1 MEPFQQKKFEKV
13 QEIYKCTQCNYN
25 TCRFS
30 QYERHIHTRK
40 HKNQHL
46 STTPKIEYFECDC
59 GKTYKERS
67 GLWRH
72 KKKCE
77 HNIIKEDDSEKDD
90 SEKDDSEKDDSEKK
104 LFAIEN
110 AEENLDY
117 KQMFLE
123 MMKQNN
129 EMQQTMRDII
139 PKLGSTTTNNN
150 NTTNNYNKFNL
161 NVFLNDHCKDA
172 LNIQDFVNSLQ
183 IQLQDLE
190 VTKEDGLASSI
201 SNIILKRLNELDIH
215 KRPIHCT
222 DLKREIIYIKDEE
235 KWVKDNEKAKMR
247 ASINDIANKQRLALS
262 QWTDAHPKWMD
273 DEKLKDE
280 YVTLCNKLMQPLVEK
295 EKEQNKII
303 KKVSNATIIDKE

>member
-13 QEIYKCTQCNYN
+13 QEIYECKQCNYN

-30 QYERHIHTRK
+30 QYERHVLTRK
-40 HKNQHL
+40 HKNQQL
-46 STTPKIEYFECDC
+46 STTPKTEYFECDC
-59 GKTYKERS
+59 GKMYKERS
-67 GLWRH
+67 GLWKH

-77 HNIIKEDDSEKDD
+77 HNINNEQHGEKEPGEK
-90 SEKDDSEKDDSEKK
+90 EPI
-104 LFAIEN
+104 AIEN
-110 AEENLDY
+110 AEENAQENLDY

-172 LNIQDFVNSLQ
+172 LNIQDFVNSLH

-201 SNIILKRLNELDIH
+201 SNIILKGLSELDIH